1 MDERLQNILNSG
13 LRAARQA
20 GASVS
25 DALDAAGDRAG
36 RLVTAGQLNCRIAEL
51 ERRVRDGLQG
61 IGEMI
66 YATHTGDPTSSD
78 DLLDALEDIDRLNEQ
93 ISSLQARVNQLLER
107 NVCPKCGAAAQP
119 EDLYCRECGAKL

>member
-1 MDERLQNILNSG
+1 MDERLQNILNCG
-13 LRAARQA
+13 LKAARQA

-25 DALDAAGDRAG
+25 DALDAAGDKAG

-51 ERRVRDGLQG
+51 NAQIRAGLQR

-78 DLLDALEDIDRLNEQ
+78 DLLVALRDIDRLNEQ
-93 ISSLQARVNQLLER
+93 IRCLQAQVNQLLER
-107 NVCPKCGAAAQP
+107 SACPKCGAAAQP